1 MARLKIGDLVI
12 RNHRLLKTQGTI
24 VRLAKLRR
32 GEVQQVWIKW
42 HHLHTLPNP
51 SLEEADNIELV
62 VQPKDSP
69 KPATRADPRSGVEF

>member
-24 VRLAKLRR
+24 VRLAKMRR
-32 GEVQQVWIKW
+32 GEAQQVWIKW
-42 HHLHTLPNP
+42 HHPHTLPNP

-62 VQPKDSP
+62 VQPESSP
-69 KPATRADPRSGVEF
+69 KPATRADRRSSVEF